1 MSTFQTSDVKLT
13 ENILWLLIIHSVYRY
28 FPSQYRPRPKEPIT
42 QNVPRITN
50 CVLLST
56 WLSFQIYQ
64 GSLKNQLASSCYG
77 TWEDESVVSF
87 CLAYPHLRMGLLED
101 RLSCSSVYVAGLFLS
116 FVTSH
121 CLIVSPEMEDLTLPN
136 SFLFKKIFIC
146 SFILGYTRSSLCP
159 RGLLAAAPRLSS
171 CSPWA
176 L

>member
-1 MSTFQTSDVKLT
+1 MPTFQTSDVKLT

-77 TWEDESVVSF
+77 TWEDESVLSF
-87 CLAYPHLRMGLLED
+87 SLACSHLRIGLLED
-101 RLSCSSVYVAGLFLS
+101 VYLVAPCMSLVCSSP
-116 FVTSH
+116 
-121 CLIVSPEMEDLTLPN
+121 CNLTLSDCESRDGRILPYP
-136 SFLFKKIFIC
+136 FLFFFKNYVFIHLVWAAPGPC
-146 SFILGYTRSSLCP
+146 GGMGALT
-159 RGLLAAAPRLSS
+159 AAPRLRS
-171 CSPWA
+171 CSSQN